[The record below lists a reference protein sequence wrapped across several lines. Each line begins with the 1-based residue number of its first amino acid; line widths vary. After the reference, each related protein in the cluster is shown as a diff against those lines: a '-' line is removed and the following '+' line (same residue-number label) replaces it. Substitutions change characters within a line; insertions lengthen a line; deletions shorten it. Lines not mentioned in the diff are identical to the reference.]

1 MTTKFDHKTN
11 SISFP
16 LQVNRLPA
24 RGQTVLIELD
34 EKNRSELAERHD
46 LVSVKNYHAE
56 LLAKPWKRE
65 GVRIS
70 GTLSAEIE
78 QTCVVTLEPMT
89 SRVETEVS
97 GIFIPEGSRIGR
109 HDIEGGEIVVEAEG
123 DDIPEAFTG
132 DSVNVGHLVEEFFA
146 LEIDPYPRKPGASVP
161 APKNKE
167 TEEQEGSGPLY
178 EQLKKLQN
186 RH

>member
-1 MTTKFDHKTN
+1 MTTKFDHKTT
-11 SISFP
+11 STSFP
-16 LQVNRLPA
+16 VQVNRLPA

-34 EKNRSELAERHD
+34 EKNRQQLAERHD
-46 LVSVKNYHAE
+46 LVAVKTYHAE

-65 GVRIS
+65 GVRVS
-70 GTLSAEIE
+70 GTLTAEIE

-89 SRVETEVS
+89 SRIETEVS

-109 HDIEGGEIVVEAEG
+109 YDIEGGEIVVEAEG
-123 DDIPEAFTG
+123 EDIPETFTG
-132 DSVNVGHLVEEFFA
+132 DSVNVAQLVEEFFA

-161 APKNKE
+161 EPA
-167 TEEQEGSGPLY
+167 TEEVAEEEGAGPLY